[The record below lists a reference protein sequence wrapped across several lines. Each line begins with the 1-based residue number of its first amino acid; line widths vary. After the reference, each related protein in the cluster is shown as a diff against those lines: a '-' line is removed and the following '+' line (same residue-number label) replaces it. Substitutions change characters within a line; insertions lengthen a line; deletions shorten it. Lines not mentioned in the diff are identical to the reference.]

1 MDASGTIYNQQIT
14 ILESISSLA
23 PVGDIRLAGKIKNA
37 DLRLLQA
44 LSFQRQKNKCKSAT
58 P

>member
-44 LSFQRQKNKCKSAT
+44 LSF
-58 P
+58 